1 MMYLLAY
8 FLTFTPA
15 PPAAV
20 QSPNPAAVAAIRAG
34 HHDCP
39 ACDLRGAD
47 LSNQCVKQGNLEDAK
62 FDSAKLFMMCMS
74 YADFNGASF
83 RKTDLGGANL
93 AHARLDG
100 ADLTDADLSITSIKG
115 TDLTRVHGL
124 TQKQLD
130 AACGD
135 GDTKV
140 PAGMTVHICN

>member
-8 FLTFTPA
+8 FLAFTPA
-15 PPAAV
+15 PPVALAP
-20 QSPNPAAVAAIRAG
+20 SPAAVAYIKAG

-47 LSNQCVKQGNLEDAK
+47 LSNQCVKAGNLEGAK
-62 FDSAKLFMMCMS
+62 FDGAKLFMMCMS
-74 YADFNGASF
+74 YADFKNASF

-93 AHARLDG
+93 AHANLDG

-115 TDLTRVHGL
+115 TDLRKVRGL

-130 AACGD
+130 TACGD
-135 GDTKV
+135 TETKV
-140 PAGMTVHICN
+140 PAGMKVKICS

>member
-15 PPAAV
+15 PPASL
-20 QSPNPAAVAAIRAG
+20 SPNPAAVASIKAG

-47 LSNQCVKQGNLEDAK
+47 LSNQCVKQGNLEGAA
-62 FDSAKLFMMCMS
+62 FDGAKLFMTCMS
-74 YADFNGASF
+74 YADFKNASF
-83 RKTDLGGANL
+83 RQTDLGGANL
-93 AHARLDG
+93 AHADLDG
-100 ADLTDADLSITSIKG
+100 ADLTGADLSIASIKG
-115 TDLTRVHGL
+115 TDLTKAHGL

-135 GDTKV
+135 AETKV
-140 PAGMTVHICN
+140 PAGMKVHFCS